1 MLNNLGNLLG
11 DLDFLG
17 GVAKGFGEESLRQE
31 DRKDKDYRELRKFG
45 MERGLQ
51 ISEDNRNALNVAEDQ
66 VKELAFLVA
75 GDRKANSPEALEA
88 AFYLIEANGGVAGAT
103 AIAKKYYQQYDKFG
117 IDPINDMGLEDRTDG
132 VTLTPRTIGSTFTK
146 LKPLPDISQ
155 SPVGTRK
162 TALDVIFNRKP
173 VEDIVGEEIET
184 MFGASDQTAAALSPV
199 RADPIDQS
207 FIIGSDYQ
215 AELST
220 LTSLQ
225 KEHRKVPEKNQ
236 DEDWKTTDNII
247 RGRITILLNATK
259 PEMGETQRKQTKGAL
274 LSTIMASN
282 GLKADFDVNMNY
294 KDAGTDQALYKK
306 AEIAAARMTTLMLEA
321 VNMRYVGIGPDGEIY
336 DPREFVE
343 VFGAAGGKNIRLV
356 RPEDGSDPYLS
367 VGDAIFTDADK
378 ATAQWKSSTVLGGVV
393 QPPPKVGSGAPTTGG
408 ASGSGQSTTG
418 SSIPNSL
425 MNSLTGNMP
434 GQQGAIASKRKAS
447 ANAIMTIIRRNNP
460 SKPQADL
467 DAIFKSSTGIDWS
480 TASK

>member
-1 MLNNLGNLLG
+1 MLNNLANLLG

-51 ISEDNRNALNVAEDQ
+51 ISEDNRNALDVAEDQ

-103 AIAKKYYQQYDKFG
+103 DIAKKYYQQYDKFG
-117 IDPINDMGLEDRTDG
+117 IDPINEMGLEERTDG
-132 VTLTPRTIGSTFTK
+132 VTLTPRAIGSTFTK
-146 LKPLPDISQ
+146 LKPLPDLSQ
-155 SPVGTRK
+155 SPIGTRK

-173 VEDIVGEEIET
+173 VEDIVGEEMET

-199 RADPIDQS
+199 RADPTDQR
-207 FIIGSDYQ
+207 FIIGSNYNE
-215 AELST
+215 ELGT
-220 LTSLQ
+220 LTALQ
-225 KEHRKVPEKNQ
+225 KEHHKVPEKNQ
-236 DEDWKTTDNII
+236 DEDWKTINNVL
-247 RGRITILLNATK
+247 RGRITLLLTATK
-259 PEMGETQRKQTKGAL
+259 PEMGETQRRQAKGSL
-274 LSTIMASN
+274 LATIMAAY
-282 GLKADFDVNMNY
+282 GLKADFDNNMIY
-294 KDAGTDQALYKK
+294 RDAGTDQSLYRKSD
-306 AEIAAARMTTLMLEA
+306 IAASRMTTLMLEA
-321 VNMRYVGIGPDGEIY
+321 VNMRYVGIGPDGEVY

-343 VFGAAGGKNIRLV
+343 VFGAAQGKNIV
-356 RPEDGSDPYLS
+356 KVIPEDGSDPYLS
-367 VGDAIFTDADK
+367 VGDSIFSPKDMSTK
-378 ATAQWKSSTVLGGVV
+378 QWQNSTVLGGGV
-393 QPPPKVGSGAPTTGG
+393 QPPPPVGAPVSGA
-408 ASGSGQSTTG
+408 ASASGQSKTG
-418 SSIPNSL
+418 SLIPNSL

-434 GQQGAIASKRKAS
+434 GQQGAVASKRKAS

-460 SKPQADL
+460 GKSQPDL